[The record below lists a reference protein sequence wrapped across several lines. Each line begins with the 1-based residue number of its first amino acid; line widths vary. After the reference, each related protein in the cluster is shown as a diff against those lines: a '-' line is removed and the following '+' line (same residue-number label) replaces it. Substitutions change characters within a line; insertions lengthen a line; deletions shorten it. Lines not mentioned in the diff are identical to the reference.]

1 MGCSF
6 FVRAMACV
14 ALLRGAS
21 TMSGGGPLTQK
32 RAWAAAPALCNGTA
46 GQPPPMLVFVH
57 IFKSAGST
65 TRATLKAWCARRR
78 GAHAACAFA
87 AAGGCRRRRLTLA
100 AFGRTLARGLAGKRR
115 RRGGSGK
122 LCTRNGRPQPIG
134 SSLDVVAGHV
144 WYNTFQTP
152 RPTIYVTC
160 LRDPLNLRISAL
172 LYTGNAKYKKMELTA
187 AAADVAASL
196 LKKAASEPIY
206 DNVLKRVGAP
216 GPKNSFHG
224 PISADVARA
233 AAARATRALD
243 ETFAIVGLTERYALF
258 YAQLAA
264 LLPAAGGDFWAAE
277 LKRHENPAPH
287 STAAVRARVGMAA
300 LQAANATLA
309 WEYAVYGAAVG
320 IHDARCRAHL
330 GADVCAGRTPAFPFL
345 AA

>member
-1 MGCSF
+1 
-6 FVRAMACV
+6 
-14 ALLRGAS
+14 
-21 TMSGGGPLTQK
+21 MSGGGPLTQK

-65 TRATLKAWCARRR
+65 TRATLKACGAR
-78 GAHAACAFA
+78 A
-87 AAGGCRRRRLTLA
+87 
-100 AFGRTLARGLAGKRR
+100 
-115 RRGGSGK
+115 GGSGK

-172 LYTGNAKYKKMELTA
+172 LYTGNAKYKKMALTA

-243 ETFAIVGLTERYALF
+243 ETFAIVGLTERYTLF

>member
-1 MGCSF
+1 MNS
-6 FVRAMACV
+6 
-14 ALLRGAS
+14 S
-21 TMSGGGPLTQK
+21 GPLTQE

-46 GQPPPMLVFVH
+46 DRPAPMLVFVH

-78 GAHAACAFA
+78 GARLSCGFA
-87 AAGGCRRRRLTLA
+87 TAGTCRRRRLTLENFA
-100 AFGRTLARGLAGKRR
+100 RSLAVK

-122 LCTRNGRPQPIG
+122 VCTRNGRPQAIG

-160 LRDPLNLRISAL
+160 LRDPLDGRISGL
-172 LYTGNAKYKKMELTA
+172 LYTGSKKYKKMNATS
-187 AAADVAASL
+187 AAADVAARL
-196 LKKAASEPIY
+196 VAKAAGRPVY

-216 GPKNSFHG
+216 GRNQSFHG
-224 PISADVARA
+224 NMSADVARA
-233 AAARATRALD
+233 AAERATTALD
-243 ETFAIVGLTERYALF
+243 ENFAIVGLTERYVLF

-264 LLPAAGGDFWAAE
+264 LLPAVGGDFWAAE
-277 LKRHENPAPH
+277 LRRHENPGKH
-287 STAAVRARVGMAA
+287 STAAVRARVGADA
-300 LQAANATLA
+300 LAVANATLA

-330 GADVCAGRTPAFPFL
+330 GADVCAGRAPAFPFL